1 VSNSLGPASAGT
13 PASAQ
18 WEPTLAAALEGAASA
33 ERLLVATDFDG
44 VVAPLQ
50 RDPLAVRPT
59 EGVMD
64 DLRAL
69 AGLPGVTVA
78 LVSGRDQA
86 TLARLSGI
94 RPDDPVTLIASHG
107 AESTSA
113 AVRSAMTAA
122 AVGPEDRERLA
133 GLRDEVEALVAERHP
148 LARVELKTAGV
159 VVHTRGLS
167 TEHAEAALAEARGIG
182 AGHDGVRVLEGKS
195 VVELSI
201 SLADKGSALLALAE
215 EVGADARV
223 YLGDDVTDEDAFTR
237 LTGPADVTVK
247 VGEGA
252 TAAGHRIRDTAAVAT
267 LLRDLLERRRAAR
280 PQTS

>member
-1 VSNSLGPASAGT
+1 VSDSLGPSPAGT
-13 PASAQ
+13 HASAQ
-18 WEPTLAAALEGAASA
+18 WEPTLAAALDGAARA
-33 ERLLVATDFDG
+33 GRLLVATDFDG

-94 RPDDPVTLIASHG
+94 RTDDPVTLIASHG

-133 GLRDEVEALVAERHP
+133 GLRAEVEALVAERHP
-148 LARVELKTAGV
+148 LARVELKAAGV

-167 TEHAEAALAEARGIG
+167 ADHAEAALAEARGIG
-182 AGHDGVRVLEGKS
+182 AAHEDVRVLEGKS

-201 SLADKGSALLALAE
+201 SHADKGSALLALAQDA
-215 EVGADARV
+215 GAEARV

-237 LTGPADVTVK
+237 LTDPADVTVK
-247 VGEGA
+247 VGQGT
-252 TAAGHRIRDTAAVAT
+252 TAARHRIADTAAVAA
-267 LLRDLLERRRAAR
+267 LLRDLLERTAR
-280 PQTS
+280 GRTGR